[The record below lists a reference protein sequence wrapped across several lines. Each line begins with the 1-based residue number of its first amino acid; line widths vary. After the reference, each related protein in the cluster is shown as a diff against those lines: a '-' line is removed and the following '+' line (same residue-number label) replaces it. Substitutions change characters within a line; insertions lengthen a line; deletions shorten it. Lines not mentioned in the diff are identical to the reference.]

1 MMQKT
6 SSKAKVK
13 KTNAKGSVKKTN
25 SRKTIKE
32 TNIRERMSKL
42 LDKMREGIIDKDES
56 TRLALLCAVAGENI
70 FFMGP
75 PGTAKSMISSRLH
88 KIFKADTQY
97 FEFLMSKYSSPE
109 EIFGPIKLEGLDRGV
124 YKRRTDG
131 YLPTAHIAFLDEIW
145 KSGNG
150 ILNSLLT
157 IINEKKFR
165 NGPAE
170 TAGEKAAEKCG
181 KYGKVP
187 LQICLA
193 ASNEFPA
200 SGLSALYDRFTVRT
214 YVNPVKTSNDLFK
227 LCMDSFDELDV
238 SDVKDILLNV
248 DEIKKWQ
255 DEIKKIGIPQEIQ
268 EVIVGIRQEMNC
280 LNRLNEEQ
288 ANSSEKYYVSDRR
301 WKKIVHLLQTSA
313 YLCGRKDIDLMDCQL
328 ISYCIWDTAR
338 QFDEAKTIVEKIVRE
353 HGVGCGTEDVSKIEE
368 KIALFETDI
377 DSRFYKKNEV
387 LEFVEYKSSGAG
399 EIIYKLKTPIK
410 CHDYEIYYVSK
421 DLKGIFSINKKRIDS
436 YYIGINN
443 ASVKKNI
450 FSFDCTDRY
459 HGAQPE
465 HYEAELETK
474 SSVDEF
480 GKLVQDKALF
490 ENLTEYAK
498 KKEISDSQAKAIE
511 EEIKTRMQKL
521 KDFRDNVEK
530 TLKENLFAEPSFKTA
545 ITGNIDEVE
554 KGLEDALDHLGA
566 QKQRY
571 YNPLYDSVVDS
582 LRSENEQ

>member
-1 MMQKT
+1 M
-6 SSKAKVK
+6 
-13 KTNAKGSVKKTN
+13 
-25 SRKTIKE
+25 KE
-32 TNIRERMSKL
+32 SNIRERMSKL
-42 LDKMREGIIDKDES
+42 LNKMREGIIDKDES

-88 KIFKADTQY
+88 KIFKEDTKY
-97 FEFLMSKYSSPE
+97 FEFLMSKYSAPE

-170 TAGEKAAEKCG
+170 TEEELSDEKLG
-181 KYGKVP
+181 KYGRVP

-214 YVNPVKTSNDLFK
+214 YVNPVKTNNDLFK

-248 DEIKKWQ
+248 DEIKEWQ
-255 DEIKKIGIPQEIQ
+255 NEIKKIGLPQEIQ
-268 EVIVGIRQEMNC
+268 EVIVGVRQEM
-280 LNRLNEEQ
+280 NRLNEEQ
-288 ANSSEKYYVSDRR
+288 TNNSEKYYVSDRR

-313 YLCGRKDIDLMDCQL
+313 YLCGRNDVDLMDCQL

-338 QFDEAKTIVEKIVRE
+338 QFDEAKTIIEKIVRE
-353 HGVGCGTEDVSKIEE
+353 HGVGCGSEDVQRIEAR
-368 KIALFETDI
+368 IALFEVNI

-387 LEFVEYKSSGAG
+387 LEFVTANYGDGSL
-399 EIIYKLKTPIK
+399 IYKLKSPIK
-410 CHDYEIYYVSK
+410 
-421 DLKGIFSINKKRIDS
+421 IDS
-436 YYIGINN
+436 YEEIHYFSRDCEKLFNKNRKRINN
-443 ASVKKNI
+443 LPDSRIVNRTWQKDD
-450 FSFDCTDRY
+450 FSFDYQEYYGSSR
-459 HGAQPE
+459 HFSSK
-465 HYEAELETK
+465 LETK
-474 SSVDEF
+474 NSVDEL
-480 GKLVQDKALF
+480 GKLVKNEALF
-490 ENLTEYAK
+490 ENISEYAK
-498 KKEISDSQAKAIE
+498 QRRISEESAKAIE

-530 TLKENLFAEPSFKTA
+530 TLKENLFAEPSFKA
-545 ITGNIDEVE
+545 SITGNIDAVE

-566 QKQRY
+566 QRNRY
-571 YNPLYDSVVDS
+571 SNPLYESMMAD
-582 LRSENEQ
+582 LRRENEQ

>member
-1 MMQKT
+1 M
-6 SSKAKVK
+6 
-13 KTNAKGSVKKTN
+13 
-25 SRKTIKE
+25 KE
-32 TNIRERMSKL
+32 SNIRERMSKL
-42 LDKMREGIIDKDES
+42 LNKMREGIIDKDES
-56 TRLALLCAVAGENI
+56 TRLALLCADAGENI

-88 KIFKADTQY
+88 KIFKEDTKY
-97 FEFLMSKYSSPE
+97 FEFLMSKYSAPE

-170 TAGEKAAEKCG
+170 TEEELSDEKLG
-181 KYGKVP
+181 KYGRVP

-214 YVNPVKTSNDLFK
+214 YVNPVKTNNDLFK

-248 DEIKKWQ
+248 DEIKEWQ
-255 DEIKKIGIPQEIQ
+255 NGIKKIGLPQEIQ
-268 EVIVGIRQEMNC
+268 EVIVGVRQEM
-280 LNRLNEEQ
+280 NRLNEEQ
-288 ANSSEKYYVSDRR
+288 TNSSEKYYVSDRR

-313 YLCGRKDIDLMDCQL
+313 YLCGRNDVDLMDCQL

-353 HGVGCGTEDVSKIEE
+353 HGVGCGSEDVQRIED
-368 KIALFETDI
+368 KIALFEADI
-377 DSRFYKKNEV
+377 DSRFYKKNKVQKLVTERMFDGTMAYK
-387 LEFVEYKSSGAG
+387 FVK
-399 EIIYKLKTPIK
+399 KTKIQ
-410 CHDYEIYYVSK
+410 DLYVRYVST
-421 DLKGIFSINKKRIDS
+421 DLKYLYTDKGNKIDEYRYSNINKMSISNEQNNLQIAYRYSTDK
-436 YYIGINN
+436 YIEITTN
-443 ASVKKNI
+443 
-450 FSFDCTDRY
+450 
-459 HGAQPE
+459 
-465 HYEAELETK
+465 
-474 SSVDEF
+474 SVDEL
-480 GKLVQDKALF
+480 GKLVKNTALF
-490 ENLTEYAK
+490 ENISEYAK
-498 KKEISDSQAKAIE
+498 QRRISEEFAKSIE

-530 TLKENLFAEPSFKTA
+530 TLKENLFAEPSFKA
-545 ITGNIDEVE
+545 SITGNIDAVE

-566 QKQRY
+566 QRNRY
-571 YNPLYDSVVDS
+571 SNPLYESMMAD
-582 LRSENEQ
+582 LRRENEQ

>member
-1 MMQKT
+1 M
-6 SSKAKVK
+6 
-13 KTNAKGSVKKTN
+13 
-25 SRKTIKE
+25 KE
-32 TNIRERMSKL
+32 SNIRERMSKL
-42 LDKMREGIIDKDES
+42 LNKMREGIIDKDES

-88 KIFKADTQY
+88 KIFKEDTKY
-97 FEFLMSKYSSPE
+97 FEFLMSKYSAPE

-170 TAGEKAAEKCG
+170 TEEELSDEKLG
-181 KYGKVP
+181 KYGRVP

-214 YVNPVKTSNDLFK
+214 YVNPVKTNNDLFK

-248 DEIKKWQ
+248 DEIKEWQ
-255 DEIKKIGIPQEIQ
+255 NGIKKIGLPQEIQ
-268 EVIVGIRQEMNC
+268 EVIVGVRQEM
-280 LNRLNEEQ
+280 NRLNEEQ
-288 ANSSEKYYVSDRR
+288 TNSSEKYYVSDRR

-313 YLCGRKDIDLMDCQL
+313 YLCGRNDVDLMDCQL

-353 HGVGCGTEDVSKIEE
+353 HGVGCGSEDVQRIED
-368 KIALFETDI
+368 KIALFEADI
-377 DSRFYKKNEV
+377 DSRFYKKNKVQKLVTERMFDGTMAYK
-387 LEFVEYKSSGAG
+387 FVK
-399 EIIYKLKTPIK
+399 KTKIQ
-410 CHDYEIYYVSK
+410 DLYVRYVST
-421 DLKGIFSINKKRIDS
+421 DLKYLYTDKGNKIDEYRYSNIDKMSISNEQNNLQIAYRYSTDK
-436 YYIGINN
+436 YIEITTN
-443 ASVKKNI
+443 
-450 FSFDCTDRY
+450 
-459 HGAQPE
+459 
-465 HYEAELETK
+465 
-474 SSVDEF
+474 SVDEL
-480 GKLVQDKALF
+480 GKLVKNTALF
-490 ENLTEYAK
+490 ENISEYAK
-498 KKEISDSQAKAIE
+498 QRRISEEFAKSIE

-530 TLKENLFAEPSFKTA
+530 TLKENLFAAPSFKAA
-545 ITGNIDEVE
+545 ITGNIDAVE

-566 QKQRY
+566 QRNRY
-571 YNPLYDSVVDS
+571 SNPLYESMMAD
-582 LRSENEQ
+582 LRRENEQ

>member
-1 MMQKT
+1 MKEN
-6 SSKAKVK
+6 K
-13 KTNAKGSVKKTN
+13 
-25 SRKTIKE
+25 IK
-32 TNIRERMSKL
+32 ERMSKL
-42 LDKMREGIIDKDES
+42 LNKMRDGIIDKDEA

-88 KIFKADTQY
+88 KIFREDTKY

-109 EIFGPIKLEGLDRGV
+109 EIFGPIKLEGLDKGI

-170 TAGEKAAEKCG
+170 SEEELADEKLG

-214 YVNPVKTSNDLFK
+214 YVNPVKTNNDLFK
-227 LCMDSFDELDV
+227 LCMDSFEESNV
-238 SDVKDILLNV
+238 SDIKELLLSI
-248 DEIKKWQ
+248 DEIKEWQ
-255 DEIKKIGIPQEIQ
+255 SEIKKIGLPQEIQ
-268 EVIVGIRQEMNC
+268 EVIIGVRQEME
-280 LNRLNEEQ
+280 RLNEEQ
-288 ANSSEKYYVSDRR
+288 SSNSEKYYVSDRR

-313 YLCGRKDIDLMDCQL
+313 YLCGRNNIDLMDCQL

-353 HGVGCGTEDVSKIEE
+353 HGVRCGSEDIKKIEE
-368 KIALFETDI
+368 NIAWFENDI
-377 DSRFYKKNEV
+377 DSRFYKKNEK
-387 LEFVEYKSSGAG
+387 LELAKYKMGDG
-399 EIIYKLKTPIK
+399 TIIYKLKKTLTL
-410 CHDYEIYYVSK
+410 DSYGEILYVSENLEDFFTK
-421 DLKGIFSINKKRIDS
+421 NRKRM
-436 YYIGINN
+436 NN
-443 ASVKKNI
+443 IPYNRITKNTLKKNV
-450 FSFDCTDRY
+450 FSFIY
-459 HGAQPE
+459 QEYYNGSKQ
-465 HYEAELETK
+465 YSAELETK
-474 SSVDEF
+474 NSVDEL
-480 GKLVQDKALF
+480 GKLVKNQELF
-490 ENLTEYAK
+490 ENISEYARQRK
-498 KKEISDSQAKAIE
+498 ISEAEAKSIE
-511 EEIKTRMQKL
+511 EEIKARMQKL

-530 TLKENLFAEPSFKTA
+530 TLKENLFAEPSFKDA
-545 ITGNIDEVE
+545 ITGNIDAVE
-554 KGLEDALDHLGA
+554 KALEDSLDHLGA
-566 QKQRY
+566 QRNRY
-571 YNPLYDSVVDS
+571 ANPLYESMMAELKS
-582 LRSENEQ
+582 QQE

>member
-1 MMQKT
+1 MEKT

-13 KTNAKGSVKKTN
+13 KTNAKESVRKTN
-25 SRKTIKE
+25 SRKKIKE

-42 LDKMREGIIDKDES
+42 LDKMREGIVDKDES
-56 TRLALLCAVAGENI
+56 TRLSLLCAVAGENI

-170 TAGEKAAEKCG
+170 TAGEKADEKLG

-214 YVNPVKTSNDLFK
+214 YVNPVKTDKDLFD
-227 LCMDSFDELDV
+227 LCKNSSEDLDV
-238 SDVKDILLNV
+238 SDVKDILLDV

-268 EVIVGIRQEMNC
+268 DVIVGIRQEMN
-280 LNRLNEEQ
+280 RLNKEQ
-288 ANSSEKYYVSDRR
+288 TNSSEKYYVSDRR

-328 ISYCIWDTAR
+328 ISYCIWDTER
-338 QFDEAKTIVEKIVRE
+338 QFDEAKTIVEEIVRE
-353 HGVGCGTEDVSKIEE
+353 HGVGCSSEDVKKIENNIAQFE
-368 KIALFETDI
+368 KEI

-387 LEFVEYKSSGAG
+387 LEFVEYESSTEHHILYRFKFVMNIPQKGKIA
-399 EIIYKLKTPIK
+399 
-410 CHDYEIYYVSK
+410 YVSK
-421 DLKGIFSINKKRIDS
+421 DFKYFYNDQKRRKQLDVSLFHNMFI
-436 YYIGINN
+436 
-443 ASVKKNI
+443 KKNV
-450 FSFDCTDRY
+450 FSFDFERDSF
-459 HGAQPE
+459 HIE

-474 SSVDEF
+474 SSVDEL
-480 GKLVQDKALF
+480 GKLVRNESLF
-490 ENLTEYAK
+490 ENISEYAK
-498 KKEISDSQAKAIE
+498 QRKISESQAKSIE

-571 YNPLYDSVVDS
+571 YNPFYDSVVDS

>member
-1 MMQKT
+1 MNE
-6 SSKAKVK
+6 S
-13 KTNAKGSVKKTN
+13 
-25 SRKTIKE
+25 
-32 TNIRERMSKL
+32 NIRERMSKL
-42 LDKMREGIIDKDES
+42 LNKMREGIIDKDES

-75 PGTAKSMISSRLH
+75 PGTAKSMISSRLY
-88 KIFKADTQY
+88 KIFKEDTKY
-97 FEFLMSKYSSPE
+97 FEFLMSKYSAPE

-170 TAGEKAAEKCG
+170 TEEELADEKLG

-248 DEIKKWQ
+248 DEIKEWQ
-255 DEIKKIGIPQEIQ
+255 NEIKKIGLPQEIQ
-268 EVIVGIRQEMNC
+268 EVIVGVRQEM
-280 LNRLNEEQ
+280 NRLNEEQ
-288 ANSSEKYYVSDRR
+288 SNSSEKYYVSDRR

-313 YLCGRKDIDLMDCQL
+313 YLCGRNDIDLMDCQL

-353 HGVGCGTEDVSKIEE
+353 HGVGCGSEDVKQIED
-368 KIALFETDI
+368 KIALFEADI

-387 LEFVEYKSSGAG
+387 LELVTKKSVDGT
-399 EIIYKLKTPIK
+399 IIYELENPIQIESYGKIYFVSKDFENFFNGNRKRMNNISYQRISNKTCKKNVFSFDYQEYYGSSNHYSEKLKTTNSP
-410 CHDYEIYYVSK
+410 D
-421 DLKGIFSINKKRIDS
+421 
-436 YYIGINN
+436 
-443 ASVKKNI
+443 
-450 FSFDCTDRY
+450 
-459 HGAQPE
+459 
-465 HYEAELETK
+465 EL
-474 SSVDEF
+474 
-480 GKLVQDKALF
+480 GKLVKNDVIF
-490 ENLTEYAK
+490 NNIGEYAK
-498 KKEISDSQAKAIE
+498 QRKIAEEFAKAIE
-511 EEIKTRMQKL
+511 EEIKTRMHKL

-530 TLKENLFAEPSFKTA
+530 TLKENLFAEPSFKA
-545 ITGNIDEVE
+545 SITGNIDAVE
-554 KGLEDALDHLGA
+554 KCLEDALDHLGA
-566 QKQRY
+566 QRNRY
-571 YNPLYDSVVDS
+571 SNPLYES
-582 LRSENEQ
+582 LMADLKSQQEQSM

>member
-1 MMQKT
+1 M
-6 SSKAKVK
+6 
-13 KTNAKGSVKKTN
+13 
-25 SRKTIKE
+25 KE
-32 TNIRERMSKL
+32 SNIRERMSKL
-42 LDKMREGIIDKDES
+42 LNKMREGIIDKDES

-88 KIFKADTQY
+88 KIFKEDTKY
-97 FEFLMSKYSSPE
+97 FEFLMSKYSAPE

-170 TAGEKAAEKCG
+170 TEEELSDEKLG
-181 KYGKVP
+181 KYGRVP

-214 YVNPVKTSNDLFK
+214 YVNPVKTNNDLFK

-248 DEIKKWQ
+248 DEIKEWQ
-255 DEIKKIGIPQEIQ
+255 NEIKKIGLPQEIQ
-268 EVIVGIRQEMNC
+268 EVIVGVRQEM
-280 LNRLNEEQ
+280 NRLNEEQ
-288 ANSSEKYYVSDRR
+288 TNNSEKYYVSDRR

-313 YLCGRKDIDLMDCQL
+313 YLCGRNDVDLMDCQL

-338 QFDEAKTIVEKIVRE
+338 QFDEAKTIIEKIVRE
-353 HGVGCGTEDVSKIEE
+353 HGVGCGSEDVQRIED
-368 KIALFETDI
+368 KIASFEADI

-387 LEFVEYKSSGAG
+387 LEFVTANYGDGSL
-399 EIIYKLKTPIK
+399 IYKLKSPIK
-410 CHDYEIYYVSK
+410 
-421 DLKGIFSINKKRIDS
+421 IDS
-436 YYIGINN
+436 YEEIHYFSRDCEKLFNKNRKRINN
-443 ASVKKNI
+443 LPDSRIVNRTWQKDD
-450 FSFDCTDRY
+450 FSFDYQEYYGSSR
-459 HGAQPE
+459 HFSSK
-465 HYEAELETK
+465 LETK
-474 SSVDEF
+474 NSVDEL
-480 GKLVQDKALF
+480 GKLVKNEALF
-490 ENLTEYAK
+490 ENISEYAK
-498 KKEISDSQAKAIE
+498 QRRISEESAKAIE

-530 TLKENLFAEPSFKTA
+530 TLKENLFAEPSFKA
-545 ITGNIDEVE
+545 SITGNIDAVE

-566 QKQRY
+566 QRNRY
-571 YNPLYDSVVDS
+571 SNPLYESMMAD
-582 LRSENEQ
+582 LRRENEQ

>member
-1 MMQKT
+1 MGDKIM
-6 SSKAKVK
+6 
-13 KTNAKGSVKKTN
+13 
-25 SRKTIKE
+25 KE
-32 TNIRERMSKL
+32 SNIRERMSKL
-42 LDKMREGIIDKDES
+42 LNKMREGIIDKDES

-88 KIFKADTQY
+88 KIFKEDTKY
-97 FEFLMSKYSSPE
+97 FEFLMSKYSAPE

-170 TAGEKAAEKCG
+170 TEEELSDEKLG
-181 KYGKVP
+181 KYGRVP

-214 YVNPVKTSNDLFK
+214 YVNPVKTNNDLFK

-248 DEIKKWQ
+248 DEIKEWQ
-255 DEIKKIGIPQEIQ
+255 NGIKKIGLPQEIQ
-268 EVIVGIRQEMNC
+268 EVIVGVRQEM
-280 LNRLNEEQ
+280 NRLNEEQ
-288 ANSSEKYYVSDRR
+288 TNSSEKYYVSDRR

-313 YLCGRKDIDLMDCQL
+313 YLCGRNDVDLMDCQL

-353 HGVGCGTEDVSKIEE
+353 HGVGCGSEDVQRIED
-368 KIALFETDI
+368 KIALFEADI
-377 DSRFYKKNEV
+377 DSRFYKKNKVQKLVTERMFDGTMAYK
-387 LEFVEYKSSGAG
+387 FVK
-399 EIIYKLKTPIK
+399 KTKIQ
-410 CHDYEIYYVSK
+410 DLYVRYVST
-421 DLKGIFSINKKRIDS
+421 DLKYLYTDKGNKIDEYRYSNIDKMSISNEQNNLQIAYRYSTDK
-436 YYIGINN
+436 YIEITTN
-443 ASVKKNI
+443 
-450 FSFDCTDRY
+450 
-459 HGAQPE
+459 
-465 HYEAELETK
+465 
-474 SSVDEF
+474 SVDEL
-480 GKLVQDKALF
+480 GKLVKNTALF
-490 ENLTEYAK
+490 ENISEYAK
-498 KKEISDSQAKAIE
+498 QRRISEEFAKSIE

-530 TLKENLFAEPSFKTA
+530 TLKENLFAAPSFKAA
-545 ITGNIDEVE
+545 ITGNIDAVE
-554 KGLEDALDHLGA
+554 KGLEDVLDHLGA
-566 QKQRY
+566 QRNRY
-571 YNPLYDSVVDS
+571 SNPLYESMMAD
-582 LRSENEQ
+582 LRRENEQ

>member
-1 MMQKT
+1 M
-6 SSKAKVK
+6 
-13 KTNAKGSVKKTN
+13 
-25 SRKTIKE
+25 KE
-32 TNIRERMSKL
+32 SNIRERMSKL
-42 LDKMREGIIDKDES
+42 LNKMREGIIDKDES

-88 KIFKADTQY
+88 KIFKEDTKY
-97 FEFLMSKYSSPE
+97 FEFLMSKYSAPE
-109 EIFGPIKLEGLDRGV
+109 EIFGPIKLEGLDQGV

-170 TAGEKAAEKCG
+170 TEEELSDEKLG
-181 KYGKVP
+181 KYGRVP

-214 YVNPVKTSNDLFK
+214 YVNPVKTNNDLFK

-248 DEIKKWQ
+248 DEIKEWQ
-255 DEIKKIGIPQEIQ
+255 NEIKKIGLPQEIQ
-268 EVIVGIRQEMNC
+268 EVIVGVRQEM
-280 LNRLNEEQ
+280 NRLNEEQ
-288 ANSSEKYYVSDRR
+288 TNNSEKYYVSDRR

-313 YLCGRKDIDLMDCQL
+313 YLCGRNDVDLMDCQL

-338 QFDEAKTIVEKIVRE
+338 QFDEAKTIIEKIVRE
-353 HGVGCGTEDVSKIEE
+353 HGVGCGSEDVQRIEAR
-368 KIALFETDI
+368 IALFEVNI

-387 LEFVEYKSSGAG
+387 LEFVTANYGDGSL
-399 EIIYKLKTPIK
+399 IYKLKSPIK
-410 CHDYEIYYVSK
+410 
-421 DLKGIFSINKKRIDS
+421 IDS
-436 YYIGINN
+436 YEEIHYFSRDCEKLFNKNRKRINN
-443 ASVKKNI
+443 LPDSRIVNRTWQKDD
-450 FSFDCTDRY
+450 FSFDYQEYYGSSR
-459 HGAQPE
+459 HFSSK
-465 HYEAELETK
+465 LETK
-474 SSVDEF
+474 NSVDEL
-480 GKLVQDKALF
+480 GKLVKNEALF
-490 ENLTEYAK
+490 ENISEYAK
-498 KKEISDSQAKAIE
+498 QRRISEESAKAIE

-530 TLKENLFAEPSFKTA
+530 TLKENLFAEPSFKA
-545 ITGNIDEVE
+545 SITGNIDAVE

-566 QKQRY
+566 QRNRY
-571 YNPLYDSVVDS
+571 SNPLYESMMAD
-582 LRSENEQ
+582 LRRENEQ

>member
-1 MMQKT
+1 M
-6 SSKAKVK
+6 
-13 KTNAKGSVKKTN
+13 
-25 SRKTIKE
+25 KE
-32 TNIRERMSKL
+32 SHIRERMSKL
-42 LDKMREGIIDKDES
+42 LNKMREGIIDKDES

-88 KIFKADTQY
+88 KIFKEDTQY

-124 YKRRTDG
+124 YKRRTEG

-170 TAGEKAAEKCG
+170 TDEEKADEKLG

-248 DEIKKWQ
+248 DEIKEWQ
-255 DEIKKIGIPQEIQ
+255 NEIKKIGLPQEIQ
-268 EVIVGIRQEMNC
+268 EVIVGVRQEM
-280 LNRLNEEQ
+280 NRLNEEQ

-313 YLCGRKDIDLMDCQL
+313 YLCGRNDVDLMDCQL

-338 QFDEAKTIVEKIVRE
+338 QFDEAKTIIEKIVRE
-353 HGVGCGTEDVSKIEE
+353 HGVGCGSEDVQRIEAR
-368 KIALFETDI
+368 IALFEVNI

-387 LEFVEYKSSGAG
+387 LEFVTANYGDGSL
-399 EIIYKLKTPIK
+399 IYKLKSPIK
-410 CHDYEIYYVSK
+410 
-421 DLKGIFSINKKRIDS
+421 IDS
-436 YYIGINN
+436 YEEIHYFSRDCEKLFNKNRKRINN
-443 ASVKKNI
+443 LPDSRIVNRTWQKDD
-450 FSFDCTDRY
+450 FSFDYQEYYGSSR
-459 HGAQPE
+459 HFSSK
-465 HYEAELETK
+465 LETK
-474 SSVDEF
+474 NSVDEL
-480 GKLVQDKALF
+480 GKLVKNEALF
-490 ENLTEYAK
+490 ENISEYAK
-498 KKEISDSQAKAIE
+498 QRRISEESAKAIE

-530 TLKENLFAEPSFKTA
+530 TLKENLFAEPSFKA
-545 ITGNIDEVE
+545 SITGNIDAVE

-566 QKQRY
+566 QRNRY
-571 YNPLYDSVVDS
+571 SNPLYESMMAD
-582 LRSENEQ
+582 LRRENEQ

>member
-1 MMQKT
+1 M
-6 SSKAKVK
+6 
-13 KTNAKGSVKKTN
+13 
-25 SRKTIKE
+25 KE
-32 TNIRERMSKL
+32 SNIRERMSKL
-42 LDKMREGIIDKDES
+42 LNKMREGIIDKDES

-88 KIFKADTQY
+88 KIFKEDTKY
-97 FEFLMSKYSSPE
+97 FEFLMSKYSAPE

-170 TAGEKAAEKCG
+170 TEEELAAEKLG

-248 DEIKKWQ
+248 DEIKEWQ
-255 DEIKKIGIPQEIQ
+255 NEIKKIGLPQEIQ
-268 EVIVGIRQEMNC
+268 EVIVGVRQEM
-280 LNRLNEEQ
+280 NRLNEEQ
-288 ANSSEKYYVSDRR
+288 SNNSEKYYVSDRR

-313 YLCGRKDIDLMDCQL
+313 YLCGRNDIDLMDCQL
-328 ISYCIWDTAR
+328 ISYCIWNTEK

-353 HGVGCGTEDVSKIEE
+353 HGVGCGSEDVQRIED
-368 KIALFETDI
+368 KIALFKADI
-377 DSRFYKKNEV
+377 DSRFYNKKEGSETCTRKMNDGNDAY
-387 LEFVEYKSSGAG
+387 EFVNKTKINEAFAKYVSTDAKCLYTVKGNKIDEYMYKDFKMSISTNHDVLTVEKIMPSRGSSYGSMVRFVKASSGNQDQSQC
-399 EIIYKLKTPIK
+399 I
-410 CHDYEIYYVSK
+410 
-421 DLKGIFSINKKRIDS
+421 DLVT
-436 YYIGINN
+436 NN
-443 ASVKKNI
+443 H
-450 FSFDCTDRY
+450 TD
-459 HGAQPE
+459 
-465 HYEAELETK
+465 EL
-474 SSVDEF
+474 
-480 GKLVQDKALF
+480 GKLVKNEALF
-490 ENLTEYAK
+490 ENISEYAK
-498 KKEISDSQAKAIE
+498 QRRISEETAKSIE

-530 TLKENLFAEPSFKTA
+530 TLKENLFADPSFKTS
-545 ITGNIDEVE
+545 ITGNIDAVE

-566 QKQRY
+566 QKDRY
-571 YNPLYDSVVDS
+571 SNPLYESMMAD
-582 LRSENEQ
+582 LRRENEQ

>member
-1 MMQKT
+1 M
-6 SSKAKVK
+6 
-13 KTNAKGSVKKTN
+13 
-25 SRKTIKE
+25 KE
-32 TNIRERMSKL
+32 SNIRERMSKL
-42 LDKMREGIIDKDES
+42 LNKMREGIIDKDES

-88 KIFKADTQY
+88 KIFKEDTKY
-97 FEFLMSKYSSPE
+97 FEFLMSKYSAPE
-109 EIFGPIKLEGLDRGV
+109 EIFGPIKLEGLDQGV

-170 TAGEKAAEKCG
+170 TEEELSDEKLG
-181 KYGKVP
+181 KYGRVP

-214 YVNPVKTSNDLFK
+214 YVNPVKTNNDLFK

-248 DEIKKWQ
+248 DEIKEWQ
-255 DEIKKIGIPQEIQ
+255 NEIKKIGLPQEIQ
-268 EVIVGIRQEMNC
+268 EVIVGVRQEM
-280 LNRLNEEQ
+280 NRLNEEQ
-288 ANSSEKYYVSDRR
+288 TNNSEKYYVSDRR

-313 YLCGRKDIDLMDCQL
+313 YLCGRNDVDLMDCQL

-338 QFDEAKTIVEKIVRE
+338 QFDEAKTIIEKIVRE
-353 HGVGCGTEDVSKIEE
+353 HGVGCGSEDVQRIEAR
-368 KIALFETDI
+368 IALFEVNI

-387 LEFVEYKSSGAG
+387 LEFVTANYGDGSL
-399 EIIYKLKTPIK
+399 IYKLKSPIK
-410 CHDYEIYYVSK
+410 
-421 DLKGIFSINKKRIDS
+421 IDS
-436 YYIGINN
+436 YEEIHYFSRDCEKLFNKNRKRINN
-443 ASVKKNI
+443 LPDSRIVNRTWQKDD
-450 FSFDCTDRY
+450 FSFDYQEYYGSSR
-459 HGAQPE
+459 HFSSK
-465 HYEAELETK
+465 LETK
-474 SSVDEF
+474 NSVDEL
-480 GKLVQDKALF
+480 GKLVKNEALF
-490 ENLTEYAK
+490 ENISEYAK
-498 KKEISDSQAKAIE
+498 QRRISEESAKAIE

-530 TLKENLFAEPSFKTA
+530 TLKENLFADTSFKTS
-545 ITGNIDEVE
+545 ITGNIDAVE

-566 QKQRY
+566 QRNRY
-571 YNPLYDSVVDS
+571 SNPLYESMMAD
-582 LRSENEQ
+582 LRRENEQ

>member
-1 MMQKT
+1 M
-6 SSKAKVK
+6 
-13 KTNAKGSVKKTN
+13 
-25 SRKTIKE
+25 KE

-42 LDKMREGIIDKDES
+42 LNKMREEIIDKDES
-56 TRLALLCAVAGENI
+56 TRLALLCAIAGENI

-88 KIFKADTQY
+88 KIFKEDTQY

-124 YKRRTDG
+124 YKRRTEG

-170 TAGEKAAEKCG
+170 TDEEKADEKLG

-214 YVNPVKTSNDLFK
+214 YVNPVKTNNDLFK
-227 LCMDSFDELDV
+227 LCMDSSEDLDV
-238 SDVKDILLNV
+238 SDVKDMLLNI
-248 DEIKKWQ
+248 DEIKEWQ
-255 DEIKKIGIPQEIQ
+255 NEIKKIGLPQEIQ
-268 EVIVGIRQEMNC
+268 EVIVGIRQEMN
-280 LNRLNEEQ
+280 RLNEEQ
-288 ANSSEKYYVSDRR
+288 TNSSEKYYISDRR

-313 YLCGRKDIDLMDCQL
+313 YLCGRNNIDLMDCQL
-328 ISYCIWDTAR
+328 ISYCIWDTAK
-338 QFDEAKTIVEKIVRE
+338 QFDEAKSIVEKIVRE
-353 HGVGCGTEDVSKIEE
+353 HGVGCGSEDVKKIEDN
-368 KIALFETDI
+368 IALFAADI

-387 LEFVEYKSSGAG
+387 LELATYKSTDGTV
-399 EIIYKLKTPIK
+399 IYKLKTPIK
-410 CHDYEIYYVSK
+410 LNFYGAINYVSENLE
-421 DLKGIFSINKKRIDS
+421 DFFTTNRTKKTNIDYYRIKNTTCE
-436 YYIGINN
+436 NN
-443 ASVKKNI
+443 T
-450 FSFDCTDRY
+450 FSFDFQESVYDDDSLK
-459 HGAQPE
+459 
-465 HYEAELETK
+465 HYSAELKTK
-474 SSVDEF
+474 NSVDEL
-480 GKLVQDKALF
+480 GKLVRNEPLF
-490 ENLTEYAK
+490 ENISEYAK
-498 KKEISDSQAKAIE
+498 QREISESQAKSIE

-545 ITGNIDEVE
+545 ITGNIDAVE

-566 QKQRY
+566 QRNRY
-571 YNPLYDSVVDS
+571 SNPLYELVVADYKS
-582 LRSENEQ
+582 KHEQSM

>member
-1 MMQKT
+1 M
-6 SSKAKVK
+6 
-13 KTNAKGSVKKTN
+13 
-25 SRKTIKE
+25 KE
-32 TNIRERMSKL
+32 SNIRERMSKL
-42 LDKMREGIIDKDES
+42 LNKMREGIIDKDES

-75 PGTAKSMISSRLH
+75 PGTAKSMISSRLN
-88 KIFKADTQY
+88 KIFKEDTKY

-109 EIFGPIKLEGLDRGV
+109 EIFGPIKLEGLDRGI

-170 TAGEKAAEKCG
+170 TEEELADEKLG

-248 DEIKKWQ
+248 DEIKEWQ
-255 DEIKKIGIPQEIQ
+255 NEIKKIGLPQEIQ
-268 EVIVGIRQEMNC
+268 EVIVGVRQEM
-280 LNRLNEEQ
+280 NRLNEEQ
-288 ANSSEKYYVSDRR
+288 SNNSEKYYVSDRR

-313 YLCGRKDIDLMDCQL
+313 YLCGRNDIDLMDCQL
-328 ISYCIWDTAR
+328 ISYCIWDTEK

-353 HGVGCGTEDVSKIEE
+353 HGVGCGSEDVQRIEDE
-368 KIALFETDI
+368 IALFGADI
-377 DSRFYKKNEV
+377 DSRFYKKNNV
-387 LEFVEYKSSGAG
+387 LEFVTYKTTDGT
-399 EIIYKLKTPIK
+399 IIYELENPIRIESYGKIYFVSKDFENFFNGNRKRMNNISYQRISNKTRKKNVFSFDYQEYYGSQKHYTEKLKTTNSP
-410 CHDYEIYYVSK
+410 D
-421 DLKGIFSINKKRIDS
+421 
-436 YYIGINN
+436 
-443 ASVKKNI
+443 
-450 FSFDCTDRY
+450 
-459 HGAQPE
+459 
-465 HYEAELETK
+465 EL
-474 SSVDEF
+474 
-480 GKLVQDKALF
+480 GKLVKNDVIF
-490 ENLTEYAK
+490 NNIGEYAK
-498 KKEISDSQAKAIE
+498 QRKIAEEFAKSIE

-530 TLKENLFAEPSFKTA
+530 TLKENLFAEPSFKA
-545 ITGNIDEVE
+545 SITGNIDAVE

-566 QKQRY
+566 QRNRY
-571 YNPLYDSVVDS
+571 SNPLYES
-582 LRSENEQ
+582 LMADLKSQQEQSM

>member
-1 MMQKT
+1 MEKT

-13 KTNAKGSVKKTN
+13 KTNAKESVKKTN
-25 SRKTIKE
+25 IRKTIKE

-170 TAGEKAAEKCG
+170 TAGEKADEKRG

-248 DEIKKWQ
+248 DEIKEWQ
-255 DEIKKIGIPQEIQ
+255 DKIKKIGLPQEIQ
-268 EVIVGIRQEMNC
+268 EVIVGIRQEMN
-280 LNRLNEEQ
+280 RLNEEQ
-288 ANSSEKYYVSDRR
+288 SNNSEKYYVSDRR

-328 ISYCIWDTAR
+328 ISYCIWDTEK

-353 HGVGCGTEDVSKIEE
+353 HGVGCGSEDVQRIED
-368 KIALFETDI
+368 KIALFKADI
-377 DSRFYKKNEV
+377 DSRFYNKNEGSEICIRKMNDGNEAY
-387 LEFVEYKSSGAG
+387 EF
-399 EIIYKLKTPIK
+399 INKTKINEAFAK
-410 CHDYEIYYVSK
+410 YVSTDAK
-421 DLKGIFSINKKRIDS
+421 CLYTAKGNKIDEYMYSGIKMSISTNHDVLIVVCANTT
-436 YYIGINN
+436 GQCQCINLVTN
-443 ASVKKNI
+443 NHS
-450 FSFDCTDRY
+450 D
-459 HGAQPE
+459 
-465 HYEAELETK
+465 EL
-474 SSVDEF
+474 
-480 GKLVQDKALF
+480 GKFVQDKALF
-490 ENLTEYAK
+490 ENMPEYARRIL
-498 KKEISDSQAKAIE
+498 EESAKSIE

-571 YNPLYDSVVDS
+571 YNETYERMMNE
-582 LRSENEQ
+582 LRSKSEQ

>member
-1 MMQKT
+1 M
-6 SSKAKVK
+6 
-13 KTNAKGSVKKTN
+13 
-25 SRKTIKE
+25 KE
-32 TNIRERMSKL
+32 SNIRERMSKL
-42 LDKMREGIIDKDES
+42 LNKMREGIIDKDES

-88 KIFKADTQY
+88 KIFKEDTKY
-97 FEFLMSKYSSPE
+97 FEFLMSKYSAPE

-170 TAGEKAAEKCG
+170 TEEELADEKCG

-214 YVNPVKTSNDLFK
+214 YVNPVKTNNDLFK

-248 DEIKKWQ
+248 DEIKEWQ
-255 DEIKKIGIPQEIQ
+255 NGIKKIGLPQEIQ
-268 EVIVGIRQEMNC
+268 EVIVGVRQEM
-280 LNRLNEEQ
+280 NRLNEEQ

-313 YLCGRKDIDLMDCQL
+313 YLCGRNDVDLMDCQL

-353 HGVGCGTEDVSKIEE
+353 HGVGCGSEDVQRIED
-368 KIALFETDI
+368 KIALFEADI
-377 DSRFYKKNEV
+377 DSRFYKKNKVQKLVTERMFDGTMAYK
-387 LEFVEYKSSGAG
+387 FVK
-399 EIIYKLKTPIK
+399 KTKIQ
-410 CHDYEIYYVSK
+410 DLYVRYVST
-421 DLKGIFSINKKRIDS
+421 DLKYLYTDNGNKIDEYRYSNIDKMSISNEQNNLQIAYRYSTDK
-436 YYIGINN
+436 YIEITTN
-443 ASVKKNI
+443 
-450 FSFDCTDRY
+450 
-459 HGAQPE
+459 
-465 HYEAELETK
+465 
-474 SSVDEF
+474 SVDEL
-480 GKLVQDKALF
+480 GKLVKNTALF
-490 ENLTEYAK
+490 ENISEYAK
-498 KKEISDSQAKAIE
+498 QRRISEEFAKSIE

-530 TLKENLFAEPSFKTA
+530 TLKENLFAAPSFKAA
-545 ITGNIDEVE
+545 ITGNIDAVE
-554 KGLEDALDHLGA
+554 KGLEDALDHLAA
-566 QKQRY
+566 QRNRY
-571 YNPLYDSVVDS
+571 SNPLYESMMAD
-582 LRSENEQ
+582 LRRENEQ

>member
-1 MMQKT
+1 M
-6 SSKAKVK
+6 
-13 KTNAKGSVKKTN
+13 
-25 SRKTIKE
+25 KE
-32 TNIRERMSKL
+32 SNIRERMSKL
-42 LDKMREGIIDKDES
+42 LNKMREGIIDKDES

-88 KIFKADTQY
+88 KIFKEDTKY
-97 FEFLMSKYSSPE
+97 FEFLMSKYSAPE

-170 TAGEKAAEKCG
+170 TEEELSDEKLG
-181 KYGKVP
+181 KYGRVP

-214 YVNPVKTSNDLFK
+214 FVNPVKTNNDLFK

-248 DEIKKWQ
+248 DEIKEWQ
-255 DEIKKIGIPQEIQ
+255 NEIKKIGLPQEIQ
-268 EVIVGIRQEMNC
+268 EVIVGVRQEM
-280 LNRLNEEQ
+280 NRLNEEQ
-288 ANSSEKYYVSDRR
+288 TNNSEKYYVSDRR

-313 YLCGRKDIDLMDCQL
+313 YLCGRNDVDLMDCQL

-338 QFDEAKTIVEKIVRE
+338 QFDEAKTIIEKIVRE
-353 HGVGCGTEDVSKIEE
+353 HGVGCGSEDVQRIED
-368 KIALFETDI
+368 KIASFEADI

-387 LEFVEYKSSGAG
+387 LEFVTANYGDGSL
-399 EIIYKLKTPIK
+399 IYKLKSPIK
-410 CHDYEIYYVSK
+410 
-421 DLKGIFSINKKRIDS
+421 IDS
-436 YYIGINN
+436 YEEIHYFSRDCEKLFNKNRKRINN
-443 ASVKKNI
+443 LPDSRIVNRTWQKDD
-450 FSFDCTDRY
+450 FSFDYQEYYGSSR
-459 HGAQPE
+459 HFSSK
-465 HYEAELETK
+465 LETK
-474 SSVDEF
+474 NSVDEL
-480 GKLVQDKALF
+480 GKLVKNEALF
-490 ENLTEYAK
+490 ENISEYAK
-498 KKEISDSQAKAIE
+498 QRRISEESAKAIE

-530 TLKENLFAEPSFKTA
+530 TLKENLFAEPSFKA
-545 ITGNIDEVE
+545 SITGNIDAVE

-566 QKQRY
+566 QRNRY
-571 YNPLYDSVVDS
+571 SNPLYESMMAD
-582 LRSENEQ
+582 LRRENEQ

>member
-1 MMQKT
+1 M
-6 SSKAKVK
+6 
-13 KTNAKGSVKKTN
+13 
-25 SRKTIKE
+25 KE
-32 TNIRERMSKL
+32 SNIRERMSKL
-42 LDKMREGIIDKDES
+42 LNKMREGIIDKDES

-88 KIFKADTQY
+88 KIFKEDTKY
-97 FEFLMSKYSSPE
+97 FEFLMSKYSAPE

-170 TAGEKAAEKCG
+170 TEEELSDEKLG
-181 KYGKVP
+181 KYGRVP

-214 YVNPVKTSNDLFK
+214 YVNPVKTNNDLFK

-248 DEIKKWQ
+248 DEIKEWQ
-255 DEIKKIGIPQEIQ
+255 NGIKKIGLPQEIQ
-268 EVIVGIRQEMNC
+268 EVIVGVRQEM
-280 LNRLNEEQ
+280 NRLNEEQ
-288 ANSSEKYYVSDRR
+288 TNSSEKYYVSDRR

-313 YLCGRKDIDLMDCQL
+313 YLCGRNDVDLMDCQL

-353 HGVGCGTEDVSKIEE
+353 HGVGCGSEDVQRIED
-368 KIALFETDI
+368 KIALFEADI
-377 DSRFYKKNEV
+377 DSRFYKKNKVQKLVTERMFDGTMAYK
-387 LEFVEYKSSGAG
+387 FVK
-399 EIIYKLKTPIK
+399 KTKIQ
-410 CHDYEIYYVSK
+410 DLYVRYVST
-421 DLKGIFSINKKRIDS
+421 DLKYLYTDKGNKIDEYRYSNIDKMSISNEQNNLQIAYRYSTDK
-436 YYIGINN
+436 YIEITTN
-443 ASVKKNI
+443 
-450 FSFDCTDRY
+450 
-459 HGAQPE
+459 
-465 HYEAELETK
+465 
-474 SSVDEF
+474 SVDEL
-480 GKLVQDKALF
+480 GKLVKNTALF
-490 ENLTEYAK
+490 ENISEYAK
-498 KKEISDSQAKAIE
+498 QRRISEEFAKSIE

-530 TLKENLFAEPSFKTA
+530 TLKENLFAAPSFKAA
-545 ITGNIDEVE
+545 ITGNIDAVE
-554 KGLEDALDHLGA
+554 KGLEDVLDHLGA
-566 QKQRY
+566 QRNRY
-571 YNPLYDSVVDS
+571 SNPLYESMMAD
-582 LRSENEQ
+582 LRRENEQ

>member
-1 MMQKT
+1 M
-6 SSKAKVK
+6 
-13 KTNAKGSVKKTN
+13 
-25 SRKTIKE
+25 KE
-32 TNIRERMSKL
+32 SHIRERMSKL
-42 LDKMREGIIDKDES
+42 LNKMREGIIDKDES

-88 KIFKADTQY
+88 KIFKEDTKY
-97 FEFLMSKYSSPE
+97 FEFLMSKYSAPE

-170 TAGEKAAEKCG
+170 TEEELEDEKLG

-214 YVNPVKTSNDLFK
+214 YVNPVKTNNDLFK

-238 SDVKDILLNV
+238 SNVKDILLNV
-248 DEIKKWQ
+248 DEIKEWQ
-255 DEIKKIGIPQEIQ
+255 NEIKKIGLPQEIQ
-268 EVIVGIRQEMNC
+268 EVIVGVRQEM
-280 LNRLNEEQ
+280 NRLNEEQ

-313 YLCGRKDIDLMDCQL
+313 YLCGRNDVDLMDCQL

-353 HGVGCGTEDVSKIEE
+353 HGVGCGSEDVQRIEE
-368 KIALFETDI
+368 NIAWFEKDI
-377 DSRFYKKNEV
+377 DYKFYKKNE
-387 LEFVEYKSSGAG
+387 
-399 EIIYKLKTPIK
+399 
-410 CHDYEIYYVSK
+410 DYEAVTETMNDGNEAFKFINKTTINEAYVKYVSTDARYLYTEK
-421 DLKGIFSINKKRIDS
+421 RNKIDEYMYSNIKMSISTNHGILTVEKIMNNYSSHVARKAGFRQTNSENQQCINLVINKH
-436 YYIGINN
+436 
-443 ASVKKNI
+443 
-450 FSFDCTDRY
+450 TD
-459 HGAQPE
+459 
-465 HYEAELETK
+465 EL
-474 SSVDEF
+474 
-480 GKLVQDKALF
+480 GKLVKNEALF
-490 ENLTEYAK
+490 ENISEYAK
-498 KKEISDSQAKAIE
+498 QRRISEETAKSIE

-530 TLKENLFAEPSFKTA
+530 TLKENLFADPSFKTA
-545 ITGNIDEVE
+545 ITGNIDAVE

-566 QKQRY
+566 QRNRY
-571 YNPLYDSVVDS
+571 SNPLYESMMAD
-582 LRSENEQ
+582 LRRENEQ

>member
-1 MMQKT
+1 M
-6 SSKAKVK
+6 
-13 KTNAKGSVKKTN
+13 
-25 SRKTIKE
+25 KE
-32 TNIRERMSKL
+32 SNIRERMSKL
-42 LDKMREGIIDKDES
+42 LNKMREGIIDKDES

-88 KIFKADTQY
+88 KIFKEDTKY
-97 FEFLMSKYSSPE
+97 FEFLMSKYSAPE

-170 TAGEKAAEKCG
+170 TEEELSDEKLG
-181 KYGKVP
+181 KYGRVP

-214 YVNPVKTSNDLFK
+214 YVNPVKTNNDLFK

-248 DEIKKWQ
+248 DEIKEWQ
-255 DEIKKIGIPQEIQ
+255 NGIKKIGLPQEIQ
-268 EVIVGIRQEMNC
+268 EVIVGVRQEM
-280 LNRLNEEQ
+280 NRLNEEQ
-288 ANSSEKYYVSDRR
+288 TNSSEKYYVSDRR

-313 YLCGRKDIDLMDCQL
+313 YLCGRNDVDLMDCQL

-353 HGVGCGTEDVSKIEE
+353 HGVGCGSEDVQRIED
-368 KIALFETDI
+368 KIALFEADI
-377 DSRFYKKNEV
+377 DSRFYKKNKVQKLVTERMFDGTMAYK
-387 LEFVEYKSSGAG
+387 FVK
-399 EIIYKLKTPIK
+399 KTKIQ
-410 CHDYEIYYVSK
+410 DLYVRYVST
-421 DLKGIFSINKKRIDS
+421 DLKYLYTDKGNKIDEYRYSNIDKMSISNEQNNLQIAYRYSTDK
-436 YYIGINN
+436 YIEITPN
-443 ASVKKNI
+443 
-450 FSFDCTDRY
+450 
-459 HGAQPE
+459 
-465 HYEAELETK
+465 
-474 SSVDEF
+474 SVDEL
-480 GKLVQDKALF
+480 GKLVKNTALF
-490 ENLTEYAK
+490 ENISEYAK
-498 KKEISDSQAKAIE
+498 QRRISEEFAKSIE

-530 TLKENLFAEPSFKTA
+530 TLKENLFAAPSFKAA
-545 ITGNIDEVE
+545 ITGNIDAVE
-554 KGLEDALDHLGA
+554 KGLEDVLDHLGA
-566 QKQRY
+566 QRNRY
-571 YNPLYDSVVDS
+571 SNPLYESMMAD
-582 LRSENEQ
+582 LRRENEQ

>member
-1 MMQKT
+1 M
-6 SSKAKVK
+6 
-13 KTNAKGSVKKTN
+13 
-25 SRKTIKE
+25 KE
-32 TNIRERMSKL
+32 SNIRERMSKL
-42 LDKMREGIIDKDES
+42 LNKMREGIIDKDES

-88 KIFKADTQY
+88 KIFKEDTKY
-97 FEFLMSKYSSPE
+97 FEFLMSKYSAPE

-170 TAGEKAAEKCG
+170 TEEELSDEKLG
-181 KYGKVP
+181 KYGRVP

-214 YVNPVKTSNDLFK
+214 YVNPVKTNNDLFK
-227 LCMDSFDELDV
+227 LCMDSSEELDV
-238 SDVKDILLNV
+238 SDVKDILLNI
-248 DEIKKWQ
+248 DEIKEWQ
-255 DEIKKIGIPQEIQ
+255 NEIKKIGLPQEIQ
-268 EVIVGIRQEMNC
+268 EVIVGIRQEMN
-280 LNRLNEEQ
+280 RLNEEQ
-288 ANSSEKYYVSDRR
+288 TNSSEKYYISDRR

-328 ISYCIWDTAR
+328 ISYCIWDTAK
-338 QFDEAKTIVEKIVRE
+338 QFDEAKSIVEKIVRE
-353 HGVGCGTEDVSKIEE
+353 HGVGCGSEDVKRIEE
-368 KIALFETDI
+368 NIKKFEADI
-377 DSRFYKKNEV
+377 DSRFYKKNEI
-387 LEFVEYKSSGAG
+387 LELVTETMNSGTVAYKFIKPEQIANSSAF
-399 EIIYKLKTPIK
+399 
-410 CHDYEIYYVSK
+410 YVSK
-421 DLKGIFSINKKRIDS
+421 KLDEFFYQSKKRNGN
-436 YYIGINN
+436 IGAHEI
-443 ASVKKNI
+443 KNSSLKQNI
-450 FSFDCTDRY
+450 LSFDY
-459 HGAQPE
+459 QEYYASSK
-465 HYEAELETK
+465 HYSIELETK
-474 SSVDEF
+474 NSVDEL
-480 GKLVQDKALF
+480 GKLVRNESLF
-490 ENLTEYAK
+490 ENISEYAK
-498 KKEISDSQAKAIE
+498 QRKISESQAKSIE

-545 ITGNIDEVE
+545 ITGNIDAVE

-566 QKQRY
+566 QRNRY
-571 YNPLYDSVVDS
+571 SNPLYDTMMAD
-582 LRSENEQ
+582 LRRENEQ